1 MKIIITKDEFSIE
14 NASVIDSI
22 TGLCAGLVC
31 VLNDCDTQEE
41 KYLLANLI
49 LTQVKRAVLLSVKG
63 EIKDE
68 NSAD

>member
-14 NASVIDSI
+14 NASVMDSI
-22 TGLCAGLVC
+22 TGLCAGLAC
-31 VLNDCDTQEE
+31 VLNDCDTYEE

-49 LTQVKRAVLLSVKG
+49 LTQVKRAVLLGVKG
-63 EIKDE
+63 EIEDE